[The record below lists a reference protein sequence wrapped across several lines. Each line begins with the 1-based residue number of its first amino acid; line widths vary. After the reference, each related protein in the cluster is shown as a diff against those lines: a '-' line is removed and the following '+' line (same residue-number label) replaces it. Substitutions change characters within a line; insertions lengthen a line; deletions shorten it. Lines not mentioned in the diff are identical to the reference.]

1 MGFKIV
7 MQDNSADIIEL
18 VKKTKSGH
26 WKPSAYRPRAM

>member
-18 VKKTKSGH
+18 VKKKQ
-26 WKPSAYRPRAM
+26 RAGTRSRRSTS